1 MFQRAALWQKLQ
13 ADYLTTTP
21 GGGGDLLIPTAD
33 ALATQKLNFGAVEE
47 TAKVGTGGG
56 GIIRGLM

>member
-1 MFQRAALWQKLQ
+1 MFQCDALWQKLQ

-21 GGGGDLLIPTAD
+21 GGGNLLIPTAD
-33 ALATQKLNFGAVEE
+33 ALASQKLNFGTLEK
-47 TAKVGTGGG
+47 TAKGGIGGG